1 MINLLQEQNGLKLKR
16 KVLYHF
22 AIFAIVNKIL
32 IAKNCRKLVFNNFVL
47 KYYQFYRKTT
57 RDKNYLFFS
66 HRTLR
71 IFLEFF
77 INFLILHFLIFTNMK
92 KYG

>member
-32 IAKNCRKLVFNNFVL
+32 IAKNCHKLIFINFVL

-57 RDKNYLFFS
+57 RDKNYLFS
-66 HRTLR
+66 SRRALR

-77 INFLILHFLIFTNMK
+77 NTVFFHFGKNEKMQ
-92 KYG
+92 Y